1 MPGHTALSQWE
12 TFFFLIGSSGAAL
25 TGLQFV
31 VIALVS
37 DTQAR
42 TGTSEIAAFGTPTVV
57 HFCVVLLVAAI
68 LSMPWPGLT
77 GPSTAIGVC
86 GVLGVV
92 YALII
97 IRRARR
103 TTNYKPVLEDW
114 IWHTALP
121 FIAYVVL
128 AVAAISLPRFAT
140 ASLFAIA
147 SSELLLLFIGIHN
160 AWDTVT
166 YIAVMLKQQPPTPP
180 PPSGAEAPAVRTDAA
195 KVS

>member
-1 MPGHTALSQWE
+1 MPEHTALSQWE

-37 DTQAR
+37 DSQAR
-42 TGTSEIAAFGTPTVV
+42 TGSSEIAAYGTPTVV

-77 GPSTAIGVC
+77 GPSTAVGIC
-86 GVLGVV
+86 GVLGVI

-97 IRRARR
+97 MRRARR
-103 TTNYKPVLEDW
+103 TPNYKPVLEDW

-121 FIAYVVL
+121 FIAYVML
-128 AVAAISLPRFAT
+128 AVAAISLPRFTT

-147 SSELLLLFIGIHN
+147 ASELLLLFIGIHN

-166 YIAVMLKQQPPTPP
+166 YVAIMLKQQPPPP
-180 PPSGAEAPAVRTDAA
+180 QPSGVGAPTVKTDDAA
-195 KVS
+195 AVS

>member
-1 MPGHTALSQWE
+1 MPAHTALSQWE

-31 VIALVS
+31 VMALVS
-37 DTQAR
+37 DSQAR
-42 TGTSEIAAFGTPTVV
+42 TGTNEIAAFGTPTVV

-68 LSMPWPGLT
+68 LSMPWPGLS
-77 GPSTAIGVC
+77 GPSIAVGIC
-86 GVLGVV
+86 GALGVA

-97 IRRARR
+97 MRRARR
-103 TTNYKPVLEDW
+103 TPNYKPVLEDW

-121 FIAYVVL
+121 FVAYVVL
-128 AVAAISLPRFAT
+128 AVAAVTLPRSAT

-147 SSELLLLFIGIHN
+147 ASELLLLFIGIHN

-166 YIAVMLKQQPPTPP
+166 YIAVVLRQQPPPSPPP
-180 PPSGAEAPAVRTDAA
+180 PPSGAAQTT
-195 KVS
+195 SSS

>member
-1 MPGHTALSQWE
+1 MPEHTALSQWE
-12 TFFFLIGSSGAAL
+12 TFFFLVGSSGAAL

-37 DTQAR
+37 ESQAR
-42 TGTSEIAAFGTPTVV
+42 TGTSELAAFGTPTVV

-68 LSMPWPGLT
+68 LSMPWPGLS
-77 GPSTAIGVC
+77 GPSAAVGIC

-92 YALII
+92 YALIV

-121 FIAYVVL
+121 FIAYVTL
-128 AVAAISLPRFAT
+128 ATAGISLPRFAT

-166 YIAVMLKQQPPTPP
+166 YITVMLKQQPPAPQ
-180 PPSGAEAPAVRTDAA
+180 PSGAEAPTVRTDDGAA
-195 KVS
+195 VS